1 MRVRFAPSPTGFL
14 HVGNARTAVANY
26 LIAKKNKAA
35 MVLRIED
42 TDLERST
49 KESEQS
55 ILHDLAWLG
64 IKWDEGPDVGGP
76 CGPYRQSE
84 RFDIY
89 RTYSERLL
97 REKKAYYC
105 YCTKEE
111 LAEMKKGPGGE
122 SDTFIYNGRCRNL
135 TDQERINFEAEGR
148 KPTIRF
154 KVPDNV
160 SIVVR
165 DHIKGPVEFN
175 SNNIGGDFIIV
186 RSDGVPVFNYIVI
199 IDDALMNISHVIRG
213 DDHLS
218 NTPKQL
224 LIARALDLP
233 EPEYAHHTLILGPD
247 RTKLSKRHGI
257 TSVESYRAQGYLPE
271 ALVNYLALL
280 GWAAE
285 SGEEVLAF
293 NEIVRQIDLGNFS
306 KNSPVFDFQ
315 KLKWMNGIYIRQY
328 DLERITDLFIPHIE
342 KAGYRLD
349 NVGRKHLEN
358 IIAVL
363 RKSCEILSDIGHL
376 IGIFLEE
383 VCEPDEEADS
393 MLKTEDAGKALR
405 AAHDLFMAE
414 LNERNFAE
422 SLVPRVKAMSSL
434 KGKSLFMPIRAA
446 LTGRQKGPELDQAMP
461 LIGYDRCKKRIDY
474 CYNKYKVHQ

>member
-14 HVGNARTAVANY
+14 HVGNARTAVTNY
-26 LIAKKNKAA
+26 LVAKKNSAA

-49 KESEQS
+49 RESEQS
-55 ILHDLAWLG
+55 IINDLAWLG
-64 IKWDEGPDVGGP
+64 IKWNEGPDVGGP
-76 CGPYRQSE
+76 FGPYRQSE

-89 RTYSERLL
+89 RSYSERLL
-97 REKKAYYC
+97 REKKAYHC

-122 SDTFIYNGRCRNL
+122 SDTYIYNGRCRNL
-135 TDQERINFEAEGR
+135 TDSERMNFESQGR

-160 SIVVR
+160 TIVVR

-199 IDDALMNISHVIRG
+199 IDDALMNISHVVRG

-224 LIARALDLP
+224 LIARALGLP

-285 SGEEVLAF
+285 GGEEVLQF
-293 NEIVRQIDLGNFS
+293 DEIVRQIDLENFS

-328 DLERITDLFIPHIE
+328 ELEKITDLFIPHIQ
-342 KAGYRLD
+342 KAGYQTNIVERE
-349 NVGRKHLEN
+349 HLEH
-358 IIAVL
+358 IVAVL
-363 RKSCEILSDIGHL
+363 RRSCEILSDIGHL
-376 IGIFLEE
+376 IGIFLDE
-383 VCEPDEEADS
+383 VCEPDEEADK
-393 MLKTEDAGKALR
+393 MLKTVEAGKVLK
-405 AAHDLFMAE
+405 AARDLFATE
-414 LNERNFAE
+414 LNEANFAE
-422 SLVPRVKAMSSL
+422 SLAPKVKAISSL
-434 KGKSLFMPIRAA
+434 KGKSLFMPLRAA

-461 LIGYDRCKKRIDY
+461 LIGFERCRKRIEY
-474 CYNKYKVHQ
+474 CYNKYCN